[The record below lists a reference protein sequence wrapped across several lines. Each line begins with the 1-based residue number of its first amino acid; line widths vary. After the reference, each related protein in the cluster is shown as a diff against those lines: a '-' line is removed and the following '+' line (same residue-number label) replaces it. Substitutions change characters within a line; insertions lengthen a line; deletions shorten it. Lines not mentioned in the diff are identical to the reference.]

1 MTELDAVNLVLEALG
16 ESPVASTDLRHPTVA
31 LALRHIRRLQ
41 EALLAE
47 SWYFNTVKATLTPD
61 VNSKIV
67 LPASYLSVSK
77 ISPLSAWATQ
87 LPIRSGYL
95 LNIDTNSL
103 VWGGPIV
110 VSAKLDLS
118 FSDLPVAAQQA
129 IAYRAAYTA
138 YASDV
143 GDAGAAIWG
152 QLAQESYA
160 NLSAEN
166 ARQLRHNT
174 KSTAAWGKYRESL
187 RG

>member
-31 LALRHIRRLQ
+31 LALRHMRRLQ

-47 SWYFNTVKATLTPD
+47 SWYFNTVKAILTPD
-61 VNSKIV
+61 VNSKIA

-143 GDAGAAIWG
+143 GGAGAAIWG
-152 QLAQESYA
+152 QLAQESYT